1 MLDSIRVGLSNHP
14 LAGVGTSIG
23 GYILSLSEFISPL
36 FRFLIL
42 TLNSSGILSSD
53 TRFSTI
59 TAISVAYVQY
69 NKARR
74 IWNVKNENTSKKGN
88 NNSR

>member
-1 MLDSIRVGLSNHP
+1 MLDSIRAGLNNHP

-42 TLNSSGILSSD
+42 T
-53 TRFSTI
+53 FSTI
-59 TAISVAYVQY
+59 TAVSVAYVQY